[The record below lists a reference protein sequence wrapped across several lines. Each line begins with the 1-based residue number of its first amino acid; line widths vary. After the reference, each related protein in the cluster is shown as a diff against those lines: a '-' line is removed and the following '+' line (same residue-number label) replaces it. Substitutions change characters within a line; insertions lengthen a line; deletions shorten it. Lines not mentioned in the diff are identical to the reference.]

1 MRRQSAIVA
10 GAALLLVGTAACGST
25 PSGTPAQTVTVT
37 QTPPAATET
46 VTAMPESAPEQT
58 QEPVEATTAIEPPP
72 PPTSADRAMTL
83 AQEQAVEE
91 AQSYLDY
98 SGFSE
103 QGLLEQL
110 TSQYGA
116 GFEKADAQFA
126 IDYLKPDW
134 NAEAA
139 ESAASYLESGSFSR
153 SGLLE
158 QLTSEYGAGFT
169 RSQALYGLKAVGY

>member
-1 MRRQSAIVA
+1 
-10 GAALLLVGTAACGST
+10 
-25 PSGTPAQTVTVT
+25 
-37 QTPPAATET
+37 
-46 VTAMPESAPEQT
+46 
-58 QEPVEATTAIEPPP
+58 
-72 PPTSADRAMTL
+72 MTL

-169 RSQALYGLKAVGY
+169 RSQALAGLKAVGY